1 MKTEEPLENIKIFVV
16 EDDKWYREFLAYN
29 LSLIPEYEVKTFEK
43 GKDALTQLFE
53 NPDIITLDLNLPD
66 INGVEVLEK
75 IKEYDPNIEVI
86 VISGMDSVE
95 VAMEMLR
102 HGAYDY
108 LVKTDDLRDKM
119 LHVIGNIRKSNVLK
133 EKVTHL
139 QQEVGKKYEYD
150 KVLIGQSDAIKKT
163 YALIE
168 KAVQTDINVSVTG
181 ETGTGKELVAKA
193 IHYHS
198 KRRNAPFVPVNI
210 SAIPKD
216 LLESELFGHEKGSF
230 TGATNKR
237 IGRFEQAHGGTIF
250 LDEIAE
256 MDQHVQVKLLRVLQE
271 KEISRVGG
279 NKLLKID
286 CRVVVATNKNMQDE
300 VKKGNFREDLYYR
313 LLGLNIHLPPLRE
326 RNTDVIILSKHFIE
340 QFSKENNLSPKTISK
355 EAQKKILNYTYPGNV
370 RELKSVMDLAMVMAD
385 NDEITADDIVFSEIS
400 TPVMIPEEEMTL
412 KNYVK
417 KIINSYLKKYN
428 NDVMMVARKL
438 DIGKSTIYR
447 MLQEDKGGKKRSRSS
462 VEEDSE
468 KEYFS

>member
-1 MKTEEPLENIKIFVV
+1 MKTEQPLENIKIFVV
-16 EDDKWYREFLAYN
+16 EDDKWYREFLDYN
-29 LSLIPEYEVKTFEK
+29 LSLIPEYEVVNFEK
-43 GKDALTQLFE
+43 GRDALTNLFE

-75 IKEYDPNIEVI
+75 IKEYDPNIEVV

-95 VAMEMLR
+95 TAMEMLR

-108 LVKTDDLRDKM
+108 LVKTDDLRDKL

-150 KVLIGQSDAIKKT
+150 KVIIGQSDAIKKT
-163 YALIE
+163 YSLIE

-256 MDQHVQVKLLRVLQE
+256 MDPHVQVKLLRVLQE

-279 NKLLKID
+279 DKLIKID

-326 RNTDVIILSKHFIE
+326 RNTDIIILSKHFIE
-340 QFSKENNLSPKTISK
+340 QFSKENNLSAKNISK
-355 EAQKKILNYTYPGNV
+355 EAQKKLLGYSFPGNV

-385 NDEITADDIVFSEIS
+385 ADEITAEDIVFSEIS

-412 KNYVK
+412 RNYVR
-417 KIINSYLKKYN
+417 KIINSYLKKYS
-428 NDVMMVARKL
+428 NDVMLVARKL

-447 MLQEDKGGKKRSRSS
+447 MLQEEKGKKRSHSN